1 MTTNQTQNL
10 FIVED
15 NPATAL
21 KLHQFLKSRFG
32 TIYNI
37 LTFSDSVKALEQ
49 VDKNTSIVVLDYD
62 YFGEKGTQILE
73 FIKTINPNTEVIILA
88 NHDDIG
94 TKIESYKYGGTDYLV
109 KDKIIKKRLDA
120 KIFSIISYS
129 SNYLQ
134 LNYTVTQFLFYVLF
148 LCVLIGVFVF
158 VAMQIFH

>member
-15 NPATAL
+15 NPESAL
-21 KLHQFLKSRFG
+21 KLHQFLATRFG
-32 TIYNI
+32 TIFNI
-37 LTFSDSVKALEQ
+37 FTFSDSVKALEKI
-49 VDKNTSIVVLDYD
+49 DKNTTIVVLDYD
-62 YFGEKGTQILE
+62 YFGEKGNKILK
-73 FIKTINPNTEVIILA
+73 FIKTINPNTKVIILS

-94 TKIESYKYGGTDYLV
+94 AKIESYKNGATDFIV
-109 KDKIIKKRLDA
+109 KDTVTEKKLDS

-148 LCVLIGVFVF
+148 LCFLIGVFVF